1 MSRGDIGTAALPGSN
16 MRNRFALIALAP
28 ILLAQALYA
37 RRVTPR
43 LAEPSG
49 ARTGHGGSG
58 PRVRLLIAGDSSA
71 AGVGAMSQQEALSG
85 QVAAALVDTLD
96 LSWRLEAQTGY
107 AVQDLIDHLLALDPA
122 PFDVALICVGV
133 NDVTGRTRAR
143 DWSRRLLA
151 LMHLLRSRFAVM
163 HVVFSGL
170 PPMHAFPAL
179 PQPLRWYLGARAAR
193 FDALLAECARQDAHC
208 DLLRVDFP
216 LQADH
221 MATDGFHPGAPA
233 YRLWGEAAATI
244 IRKRVGGVVAPASA
258 GAAA

>member
-1 MSRGDIGTAALPGSN
+1 
-16 MRNRFALIALAP
+16 MRNRIALIALAP
-28 ILLAQALYA
+28 LLAAQALYA

-49 ARTGHGGSG
+49 ARTGHDGSG
-58 PRVRLLIAGDSSA
+58 PRLRLLIAGDSSA
-71 AGVGAMSQQEALSG
+71 AGVGATSQQEALAG
-85 QVAAALVDTLD
+85 QVADALADAFD

-107 AVQDLIDHLLALDPA
+107 AVQDVIDHLLAMDPE

-133 NDVTGRTRAR
+133 NDVTGRTGAR
-143 DWSRRLLA
+143 DWSCRLLA
-151 LMHLLRSRFAVM
+151 LIQLLKSRFAVM
-163 HVVFSGL
+163 HIVFSGL

-193 FDALLAECARQDAHC
+193 FDALLAECARHDARC
-208 DLLRVDFP
+208 DLLHVDFP

-244 IRKRVGGVVAPASA
+244 IRKRVGGAVAPATA
-258 GAAA
+258 GAHG